1 MTVRTV
7 KHNGIE
13 LPLTVGTSG
22 SSESSANSATSDT
35 MAAVRVGL
43 AHFIH
48 EITNPLH
55 MVYSTVGLIE
65 QELPKTN
72 GHVDPFLT
80 KAIPQLKS
88 EVDQMISLIGSLRS
102 QLECLWSINSSI
114 ESVDLSSLIDEAL
127 ESESARFQ
135 TNAVLIQKDF
145 PTNLP
150 AIKASEKL
158 LQQAILNLLR
168 NAADAMPRGGTL
180 RISAGVSEDTIYLE
194 LADSGGG
201 IPANLDVFQPFA
213 TTKAQGLGL
222 GLAITRHVIETQR
235 GTIGYRSEPG
245 KGTTFCLTFPLA
257 QEAEKLSTLS

>member
-1 MTVRTV
+1 MTISTV

-13 LPLTVGTSG
+13 LPLTVGTNESR
-22 SSESSANSATSDT
+22 ESSANPATSDT

-65 QELPKTN
+65 QELSKTTD
-72 GHVDPFLT
+72 HVDPFLS

-102 QLECLWSINSSI
+102 QLECLWSVNSTIDSM
-114 ESVDLSSLIDEAL
+114 DLHSLIDEAL
-127 ESESARFQ
+127 ETESARFQ
-135 TNAVLIQKDF
+135 SNAVLIHKDF
-145 PTNLP
+145 PANLP
-150 AIKASEKL
+150 AIKASKKL
-158 LQQAILNLLR
+158 LKQAILNLLR

-180 RISAGVSEDTIYLE
+180 RVSAGAREDTMYLE

-201 IPANLDVFQPFA
+201 IPANLDIFQPFA
-213 TTKAQGLGL
+213 TTKTQGLGL
-222 GLAITRHVIETQR
+222 GLAITQHVIEIHG

-245 KGTTFCLTFPLA
+245 KGTTFYLTFPLA
-257 QEAEKLSTLS
+257 QKAEK